1 MPQLRVVRDIVPTG
15 IGHPDGERKISSG
28 QERAG
33 IALEYNQRFRVFA
46 SEWISFEV
54 EYPLQAPPVIYT
66 IPAGGKRHMR
76 DSDTLALLPVTIEA
90 GHALTIISIAYAVT
104 EDIRIQGY
112 IDAAFWYGVAVNL
125 GVLGG
130 GQQSYENKIREL
142 SSTWYDP
149 TAALPH
155 SWDVI
160 VYNIGGG
167 DLYGGAALLCV
178 EEIVGTKP
186 FETTKEVFCPR
197 CDHKQTE
204 PITATR
210 ITCKGCK
217 KEFMVTNFSS
227 LRRLPQA
234 TSFASLKKLG
244 GK

>member
-1 MPQLRVVRDIVPTG
+1 MPIERTWTVEARGVGQ
-15 IGHPDGERKISSG
+15 PDYTREIASG

-33 IALEYNQRFRVFA
+33 IALDYNQQFRVFG
-46 SEWISFEV
+46 SEWITLEA
-54 EYPLQAPPVIYT
+54 EYPLVTGYT

-76 DSDTLALLPVTIEA
+76 DSDTGNLLPVTIEA
-90 GHALTIISIAYAVT
+90 GHTLTIISIAYAVT

-112 IDAAFWYGVAVNL
+112 IDAEFWYGVAVNL
-125 GVLGG
+125 GVVGG
-130 GQQSYENKIREL
+130 GQSYYENKIREL

-155 SWDVI
+155 AWDVI

-186 FETTKEVFCPR
+186 FETTKEVFCPH
-197 CDHKQTE
+197 CNHKQPE
-204 PITATR
+204 PVTATR

-217 KEFMVTNFSS
+217 KEYMVTNFSS